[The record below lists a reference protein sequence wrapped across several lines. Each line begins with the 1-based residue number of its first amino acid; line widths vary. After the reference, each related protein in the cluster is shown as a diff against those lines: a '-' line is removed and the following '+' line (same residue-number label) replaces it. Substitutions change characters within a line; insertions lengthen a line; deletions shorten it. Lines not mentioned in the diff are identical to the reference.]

1 MDAFICMYRCNSG
14 CPQNKGSLRCT
25 SSRCKE
31 RQAAERQAAKAGRA
45 GSLVA
50 APSAPQAEA
59 TSCFVIKKVIGV
71 SMCLET
77 LDNTERR
84 CGRMTHDDEIC
95 YQVRG
100 KFGKSMDEDMEPDT
114 RWVKLS
120 TLVDNKLDETDC
132 QLLDT
137 FAKSLLGVAKNARKR
152 LREDTES
159 SV

>member
-100 KFGKSMDEDMEPDT
+100 KFGKSMDEDQDDMEPDT

-120 TLVDNKLDETDC
+120 TLVDNKLDEKTASC
-132 QLLDT
+132 LTRSQR
-137 FAKSLLGVAKNARKR
+137 ACSG
-152 LREDTES
+152 
-159 SV
+159 

>member
-25 SSRCKE
+25 RSRCKE